1 MDQVAV
7 FEVHDPISEYLDG
20 DTDVVPFQFGRLLI
34 ATIVVE
40 LVNLVLF
47 FMLAC

>member
-7 FEVHDPISEYLDG
+7 FEVHNPISEHLEG
-20 DTDVVPFQFGRLLI
+20 TTEVVPFQFARLLI